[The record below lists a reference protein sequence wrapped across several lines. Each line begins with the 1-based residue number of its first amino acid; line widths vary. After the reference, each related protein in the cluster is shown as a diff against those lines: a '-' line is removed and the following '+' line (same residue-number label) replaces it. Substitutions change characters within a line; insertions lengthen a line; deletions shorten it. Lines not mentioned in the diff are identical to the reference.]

1 MFKNNLKFIVRKLR
15 KEKLYSFVNIAGLTV
30 GLTAFLL
37 IALYVR
43 DELSFDNFHENKGNI
58 YRVINNH
65 KDWGYS
71 PRVPTDYVEIASDFI
86 PQIENQTRLS
96 IVGRPTLL
104 SRHEGDIYAEDVFY
118 VDQNFFEFFNFPLLD
133 GKPNSVFS
141 TELQAV
147 ISQEFKESFFGDTNP
162 LGKEIKIDKDFVVT
176 ISGVATNPPKNS
188 TIQFDMLLYKQG
200 QFKNTFEET
209 HGFNTVMTYVSLSP
223 ETDPVSVEDEL
234 NKLKDKPVYA
244 SALEY
249 DNYELLPLLSQRLHA
264 PYEGDAF
271 DKNDISFVI
280 LFSGIGSIVLL
291 LAIIN
296 YINLVTA
303 QANKKTKEIG
313 LRKVIGA
320 SKYQLIFYQLV
331 ESTTITLVAF
341 IMAFAI
347 SERLLNTF
355 NEVLDKD
362 ISLNYFSSDFF
373 LWVLV
378 FGLLLGFLSGIY
390 PALFIARF
398 QPLALLQKS
407 SVSLG
412 RKGYLRKF
420 LVLFQFVTSGV
431 LLVVLFIISGQMKF
445 MKEKDL
451 GYNTDFLVSVPL
463 YRDSTQLYQTIKNE
477 LKTISGVQSVSLNS
491 FRVGQSSNTSINDN
505 PDTKAENR
513 QSASVKAVYADK
525 DFFKTSDVNFLWKSD
540 DFDSEDF
547 SEDEIMINR
556 SLAEKF
562 GLMTDPDGRRLYG
575 YNDKVG
581 KKLVAIVEDFHTYSL
596 KEEIK
601 PLIIQYLND
610 WGTRNVLLKL
620 EGDKAKAVLEQ
631 VGEKYQAVFQRP
643 FEYYFL
649 DDQVKAFYKKEQ
661 GQFMLFQIFSG
672 LAVFISLLGLIA
684 LTIYTLEQRRKE
696 VSIRK
701 VLGASIQNLLL
712 LLNKEYTLLVVLAF
726 LIASPI
732 AYYAMQG
739 WLAEFKYRIDITPLI
754 FIGAFLSFL
763 ALSWMVTLL
772 QSLQVSKANPA
783 DTLREE

>member
-1 MFKNNLKFIVRKLR
+1 MVKNNLKLIVRKLR

-37 IALYVR
+37 IALYMR
-43 DELSFDNFHENKGNI
+43 DELSFDNFHENKENI
-58 YRVINNH
+58 YRVVGNN
-65 KDWGYS
+65 KEWGYR
-71 PRVPTDYVEIASDFI
+71 PYVATDYVEMMSEFI

-96 IVGRPTLL
+96 VVSRPTLL
-104 SRHEGDIYAEDVFY
+104 SRSEGDVYAENVFY
-118 VDQNFFEFFNFPLLD
+118 VDQNFFEFFNFQLLD

-147 ISQEFKESFFGDTNP
+147 ISQDFKESFFGDTNP
-162 LGKEIKIDKDFVVT
+162 LGQEIRINKDFVVT
-176 ISGVATNPPKNS
+176 ISGVAVNPPNNS
-188 TIQFDMLLYKQG
+188 TIQFDLLLYQQG

-209 HGFNTVMTYVSLSP
+209 HGLNNVITYVSLFPKSNP
-223 ETDPVSVEDEL
+223 DLVENVLNEL
-234 NKLKDKPVYA
+234 TDKPVYRRFLKK
-244 SALEY
+244 STF
-249 DNYELLPLLSQRLHA
+249 ELLPLLSQRLHA
-264 PYEGDAF
+264 PYQGDAF
-271 DKNDISFVI
+271 GKNDISFVI
-280 LFSGIGSIVLL
+280 LFSGIGSVVLL

-303 QANKKTKEIG
+303 QASKKTKEIG
-313 LRKVIGA
+313 LRKVIGS

-331 ESTTITLVAF
+331 ESITITLVAF
-341 IMAFAI
+341 ILAFAI

-355 NEVLDKD
+355 NELLDKD
-362 ISLNYFSSDFF
+362 IRLNYFSSDFF
-373 LWVLV
+373 LWVLA
-378 FGLLLGFLSGIY
+378 FGLFLGVLSGIY
-390 PALFIARF
+390 PSIFIARF
-398 QPLALLQKS
+398 QPLVLLQKS
-407 SVSLG
+407 SVTLG
-412 RKGYLRKF
+412 KKGYLRKF
-420 LVLFQFVTSGV
+420 LVLFQFVASGV
-431 LLVVLFIISGQMKF
+431 LIIVLFIISGQMKF

-463 YRDSTQLYQTIKNE
+463 YRDSTQLFQTIKNE
-477 LKTISGVQSVSLNS
+477 LKTVSGVQSVSLNG
-491 FRVGQSSNTSINDN
+491 FRVGQATNTGIYDN
-505 PDTKAENR
+505 PDAKAENR
-513 QSASVKAVYADK
+513 RSSGVQVVYADK
-525 DFFKTSDVNFLWKSD
+525 DFFKTSGIHFIWKSD
-540 DFDSEDF
+540 NFDSESF
-547 SEDEIMINR
+547 SDEQIIINK

-562 GLMTDPDGRRLYG
+562 GFLTEPDGRTLFG

-581 KKLVAIVEDFHTYSL
+581 KELMAIVEDFHTYSL
-596 KEEIK
+596 KEEIE
-601 PLIIQYLND
+601 PMIIEYLID

-631 VGEKYQAVFQRP
+631 VGEKYEAVFQRP

-739 WLAEFKYRIDITPLI
+739 WLAEFKYRIDISPLLL
-754 FIGAFLSFL
+754 IGAFLGFL
-763 ALSWMVTLL
+763 TLSWMVTLL

>member
-1 MFKNNLKFIVRKLR
+1 MFKNNLKLIVRKLR

-43 DELSFDNFHENKGNI
+43 DELSFDNFHKNKENI
-58 YRVINNH
+58 YRVVGNNE
-65 KDWGYS
+65 DWGY
-71 PRVPTDYVEIASDFI
+71 RAHVPTDYVEIVSDFI
-86 PQIENQTRLS
+86 PQIESQTRLS
-96 IVGRPTLL
+96 IVSRPTLL
-104 SRHEGDIYAEDVFY
+104 SRPEGDVYAEHVFY

-162 LGKEIKIDKDFVVT
+162 LGKEIKIDKDFIVT
-176 ISGVATNPPKNS
+176 ISGVAENPPKNS
-188 TIQFDMLLYKQG
+188 TIQFDLLLYKQG

-209 HGFNTVMTYVSLSP
+209 HGLRNVITYVSLFP
-223 ETDPVSVEDEL
+223 ETDPVSIENEL
-234 NKLKDKPVYA
+234 NGLTDKPVYA
-244 SALEY
+244 RFLEKSTF
-249 DNYELLPLLSQRLHA
+249 ELLPLLDQRLRA

-280 LFSGIGSIVLL
+280 LFSGIGSVVLL

-303 QANKKTKEIG
+303 QASKKTKEIG

-320 SKYQLIFYQLV
+320 SKYQLIFYQLI

-341 IMAFAI
+341 ILAFAF

-362 ISLNYFSSDFF
+362 IALNYFSSDFF

-398 QPLALLQKS
+398 QPLALLHKS
-407 SVSLG
+407 AAGLG

-463 YRDSTQLYQTIKNE
+463 YRDSTQLYQTLKNE

-491 FRVGQSSNTSINDN
+491 FRVGQATNTSINDN

-513 QSASVKAVYADK
+513 QSAGVEAVFADK
-525 DFFKTSDVNFLWKSD
+525 DFFKASDVHFLWKSD
-540 DFDSEDF
+540 DFDSESF
-547 SEDEIMINR
+547 SDEQIMVNR

-562 GLMTDPDGRRLYG
+562 GLMTEPDGRRLYG

-620 EGDKAKAVLEQ
+620 EGDKAKVVLEQ
-631 VGEKYQAVFQRP
+631 VGEKYEAIFQRP

-701 VLGASIQNLLL
+701 VLGASIQNLLF

-739 WLAEFKYRIDITPLI
+739 WLAEFKYRIEITPLI

-763 ALSWMVTLL
+763 ALSWLVTFL